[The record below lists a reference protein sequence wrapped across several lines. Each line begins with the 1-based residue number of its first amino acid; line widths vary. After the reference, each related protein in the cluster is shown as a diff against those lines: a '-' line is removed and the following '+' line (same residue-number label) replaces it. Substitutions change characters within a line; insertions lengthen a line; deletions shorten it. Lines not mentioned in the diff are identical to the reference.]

1 MRRGQHGGDE
11 ITRMARQLVELHPD
25 APARTLGRR
34 LAAETGGAIT
44 LFAATFW
51 GVPVSSTHT
60 ITGAIVGVGAA
71 RRLSAV
77 RWNVASNIIV
87 AWTVTLPAA
96 AAIGAGTYWLT
107 GLFT

>member
-1 MRRGQHGGDE
+1 
-11 ITRMARQLVELHPD
+11 MAI
-25 APARTLGRR
+25 ARAQVL
-34 LAAETGGAIT
+34 LAALCFATTGTAQALGPHGT
-44 LFAATFW
+44 S
-51 GVPVSSTHT
+51 P
-60 ITGAIVGVGAA
+60 VGVGAA

>member
-1 MRRGQHGGDE
+1 MCDIPHSAARRTAKFRLGNIVITGVRVRGSQKHVSPAEDPAVQAAK
-11 ITRMARQLVELHPD
+11 ITR
-25 APARTLGRR
+25 
-34 LAAETGGAIT
+34 
-44 LFAATFW
+44 
-51 GVPVSSTHT
+51 
-60 ITGAIVGVGAA
+60 TGAIVGVGAA